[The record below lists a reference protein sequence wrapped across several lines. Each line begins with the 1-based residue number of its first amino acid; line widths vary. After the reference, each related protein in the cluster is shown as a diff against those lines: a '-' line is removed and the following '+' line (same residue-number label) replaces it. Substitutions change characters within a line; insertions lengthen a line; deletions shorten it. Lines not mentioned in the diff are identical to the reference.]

1 MSEKE
6 ISSGKRLLK
15 KFLKNPTA
23 FFGLV
28 VLVVMIFTALF
39 AEQIA
44 PYDPL
49 EINPI
54 ERLQGP
60 GSEHLFGTDRMG
72 RDVFSR
78 VVFGS
83 RISLVV
89 GLGVVLLTT
98 AVGTMLGI
106 LAGYYKKLDNI
117 LMRILDGMM
126 AFPGLILMIM
136 IMAVMGRSLLN
147 VVIALT
153 IVYTPRMARVVRG
166 AVMVQKEQT
175 YVEAV
180 RATGAGDLRIM
191 LVHIPRNCIAPI
203 IIQGTMIFAYVVL
216 AESALSFLGVG
227 VPPEIPSWGNV
238 ISSGKVFLR
247 RAPWIC
253 FFSGMSVSLCVL
265 ALNSIGDGLRD
276 VLDPRKPRRGRAW
289 VPGGARLAG
298 K

>member
-6 ISSGKRLLK
+6 ISSGKRLLR

-23 FFGLV
+23 VFGV
-28 VLVVMIFTALF
+28 IVLVLMIFMAIF
-39 AEQIA
+39 ANQIA

-49 EINPI
+49 EIKPGD
-54 ERLQGP
+54 RLLAP
-60 GSEHLFGTDRMG
+60 SADHLFGTDRMG

-83 RISLVV
+83 HISLVV
-89 GLGVVLLTT
+89 GLGVVALTT
-98 AVGTMLGI
+98 VFGTMLGL
-106 LAGYYKKLDNI
+106 LAGYYKRLDDV

-136 IMAVMGRSLLN
+136 IMAVMGRSLTN

-153 IVYTPRMARVVRG
+153 IVYVPRMARVVRG

-175 YVEAV
+175 YVEAA
-180 RATGAGDLRIM
+180 RATGASDMRI
-191 LVHIPRNCIAPI
+191 LLLHIPRNCIAPI
-203 IIQGTMIFAYVVL
+203 IIQGTMIFAYAVL

-253 FFSGMSVSLCVL
+253 FFSGVSVSLCVL

-276 VLDPRKPRRGRAW
+276 VLDPRLNNKG
-289 VPGGARLAG
+289 
-298 K
+298 

>member
-1 MSEKE
+1 MAAKE
-6 ISSGKRLLK
+6 SSSGKRLLK

-23 FFGLV
+23 LFGLV
-28 VLVVMIFTALF
+28 VLFMLVFVAIFAG
-39 AEQIA
+39 QIA

-49 EINPI
+49 EINPVD
-54 ERLQGP
+54 RLQGP
-60 GSEHLFGTDRMG
+60 SQKYFFGTDRMG

-89 GLGVVLLTT
+89 GLGVVMLTT
-98 AVGTMLGI
+98 AFGTMLGL
-106 LAGYYKKLDNI
+106 LAGYYKKLDNV
-117 LMRILDGMM
+117 LMRVLDGMM

-136 IMAVMGRSLLN
+136 IMAVMGRSLMN

-180 RATGAGDLRIM
+180 RATGASNLRIL

-253 FFSGMSVSLCVL
+253 FFSGISVSLCVL

-276 VLDPRKPRRGRAW
+276 VLDPRLNNRG
-289 VPGGARLAG
+289 
-298 K
+298 